1 MRDACFGMCAGAPYR
16 TESWLDKIRAVR
28 IAMARRVSPA
38 RAVSGARRTAG
49 CARPCTECSD
59 GLGATQCRATQRR
72 APTALCMNRSR
83 TNAMVEAAS
92 RHRGSRFA
100 SGSPSAA
107 LRDGAAPPAA
117 SLAHT

>member
-1 MRDACFGMCAGAPYR
+1 
-16 TESWLDKIRAVR
+16 
-28 IAMARRVSPA
+28 
-38 RAVSGARRTAG
+38 
-49 CARPCTECSD
+49 
-59 GLGATQCRATQRR
+59 
-72 APTALCMNRSR
+72 MNRSR

-117 SLAHT
+117 SLART